1 MDSKSVL
8 EVIHARAAEISRV
21 AVRDP
26 TPNLERFK
34 ERKST
39 IASVG
44 QFLTNITTA
53 VETLKRDYN
62 NLKSLHADETNTIKQ
77 VIDEPAAKNLQ
88 AEVAVVVPP
97 ADEWITIAKKN
108 RAVRAAPVVT
118 AVKKSPVVIAP
129 GIMLDA
135 THVDTFDNVKSD
147 GELYYV
153 VPNEH
158 FAIRINGILFHGNVG
173 TIYNDGPTLVRTAEC
188 KYLKGCTRPSCEFY
202 HDPIEFPNSSD
213 VRNYHNSA
221 FSYSPARDK
230 RFNQLRHFGSLPNLK
245 ADVIELTPKDTKLL
259 RDQAFHELLCAM
271 IAAKHSS

>member
-8 EVIHARAAEISRV
+8 EVIHARSSDILRV

-34 ERKST
+34 ERKTT

-44 QFLTNITTA
+44 QFLTNISTA
-53 VETLKRDYN
+53 VEALKREYN

-77 VIDEPAAKNLQ
+77 VIDEPTPKSAP
-88 AEVAVVVPP
+88 AEVVIAAAP
-97 ADEWITIAKKN
+97 DEWITIARKN
-108 RAVRAAPVVT
+108 RAVKPPPISAA
-118 AVKKSPVVIAP
+118 KKMPVVICP
-129 GIMLDA
+129 GVTLEA
-135 THVDTFDNVKSD
+135 TTVDSFDQVKAD

-153 VPNEH
+153 IPNEH
-158 FAIRINGILFHGNVG
+158 FAIRIGGILFHGNIG

-202 HDPIEFPNSSD
+202 HDPIDFPNSSD

-221 FSYSPARDK
+221 FSYSPSHDK
-230 RFNQLRHFGSLPNLK
+230 RFNQLRHFGSLPHLK
-245 ADVIELTPKDTKLL
+245 ADAVELTPKDSKLL
-259 RDQAFHELLCAM
+259 RDQAFHELLCALV
-271 IAAKHSS
+271 AAKYTAQ